1 MPGFIN
7 KYLAELAFSIK
18 IRIDYLALIVLRMKG
33 LLRTRNIIIN
43 RNNITQLALIVH
55 RVNVLSCTSIIMR
68 NKNNNK
74 RSLHQNSD

>member
-7 KYLAELAFSIK
+7 KYLAELAFSTK

-33 LLRTRNIIIN
+33 LLRTRNIITN